1 MALGLTQ
8 TLPEKERLNLTDKAA
23 ENNIAFLMGGRV
35 AEELIFNNFTTGAG
49 NDIERATEI
58 ARRMV
63 CEWGMSKLGPHDL
76 WLQTLHDLAH
86 ALVQREVLDGSEVD
100 MIVAGKTLA
109 DVDEERRK
117 RAEILKAQNIDPNL
131 SDVKKDT
138 PATGVDIS
146 PKPVRA

>member
-1 MALGLTQ
+1 
-8 TLPEKERLNLTDKAA
+8 
-23 ENNIAFLMGGRV
+23 
-35 AEELIFNNFTTGAG
+35 
-49 NDIERATEI
+49 
-58 ARRMV
+58 
-63 CEWGMSKLGPHDL
+63 
-76 WLQTLHDLAH
+76 
-86 ALVQREVLDGSEVD
+86 
-100 MIVAGKTLA
+100 VAGKTLA